1 MNLPNLLTLFRILL
15 VPVVV
20 WLLVSSLYMAAFW
33 LFVLAGVT
41 DGVDGYLARR
51 WNQRTELGSYLD
63 PLADKAL
70 LVSIYV
76 TLGFLGEM
84 PRWLVIAVVFRDLL
98 IVGAFLL
105 SWVIGRPM
113 KVAPL
118 LVSKANTVAQI
129 VFAAVVLGSKG
140 YGLDL
145 VGIEQALGVA
155 VAALTVLSTAAYLA
169 AWMRHMTRPEPVS

>member
-140 YGLDL
+140 YALDL

>member
-1 MNLPNLLTLFRILL
+1 MNLPNLLTLARILL

-20 WLLVSSLYMAAFW
+20 WLLVSGLYMAAFW
-33 LFVLAGVT
+33 LFVLAGIT

-51 WNQRTELGSYLD
+51 WNQRTELGAYLD

-70 LVSIYV
+70 LVSIYI
-76 TLGFLGEM
+76 TLGFVGEM

-113 KVAPL
+113 QVAPL
-118 LVSKANTVAQI
+118 FVSKANTVAQI

-140 YGLDL
+140 YALDL
-145 VGIEQALGVA
+145 VGIEQILGIA

-169 AWMRHMTRPEPVS
+169 AWMRHMTRPEPAS